1 MKLQLHFVFLALLLS
16 STALGAVELS
26 GNISLQSRLFF
37 NDPIDLDQHN
47 HYPGFALEPEIY
59 QQWDDNRQRLTL
71 AAFYRYDQ
79 YDDAR
84 THADIRELAW
94 LGMFDQWD
102 VTVGISKV
110 FWGVTE
116 SQHLVDIINQ
126 TDLVENID
134 GEEKLGQPMI
144 RFSTAQDWGILDAFI
159 LPGFRERTF
168 AGAEGRPRPALLID
182 TDNATYESSERD
194 NHIDYAVRWLGL
206 FDEIELGLS
215 YFSGTG
221 RDPESFQL
229 INNKLVPHYVLIKQ
243 VGIDLLAIVE
253 AWTWK
258 LEMISR
264 ASSTQTYQALTGGF
278 EYTFYG
284 IFDSPTDLGVVIEYL
299 YDDRGELASSPF
311 QNDLTTALRFGLNDI
326 QSSEVLLGVISDLDH
341 SITAG
346 FIEASRRIGDGIK
359 ITLEARTFSHTA
371 ADRPLHDF
379 RRDDFIQADL
389 AWYF

>member
-1 MKLQLHFVFLALLLS
+1 MKPQLHFVFLSLLLS
-16 STALGAVELS
+16 SPVLGAVELS
-26 GNISLQSRLFF
+26 GNVSAQSRLFF
-37 NDPIDLDQHN
+37 SDPIDPDQHN
-47 HYPGFALEPEIY
+47 HYSGFALEPEIY

-116 SQHLVDIINQ
+116 SQHLIDIINQ

-168 AGAEGRPRPALLID
+168 AGLEGRPRPALLID
-182 TDNATYESSERD
+182 TDNATYESSDRN

-264 ASSTQTYQALTGGF
+264 ASSAQTYQALTGGF
-278 EYTFYG
+278 EYTLYG
-284 IFDSPTDLGVVIEYL
+284 VFDSPADLGIVIEYL

-311 QNDLTTALRFGLNDI
+311 QNDLTTALRFVLNDI
-326 QSSEVLLGVISDLDH
+326 QSSEILLGVISDLDH
-341 SITAG
+341 SITTG
-346 FIEASRRIGDGIK
+346 FIEASRRIGDDIK
-359 ITLEARTFSHTA
+359 ITLEARTFSHTV

-379 RRDDFIQADL
+379 RRDNFIQADL

>member
-1 MKLQLHFVFLALLLS
+1 
-16 STALGAVELS
+16 
-26 GNISLQSRLFF
+26 
-37 NDPIDLDQHN
+37 
-47 HYPGFALEPEIY
+47 
-59 QQWDDNRQRLTL
+59 
-71 AAFYRYDQ
+71 
-79 YDDAR
+79 
-84 THADIRELAW
+84 
-94 LGMFDQWD
+94 
-102 VTVGISKV
+102 
-110 FWGVTE
+110 
-116 SQHLVDIINQ
+116 
-126 TDLVENID
+126 
-134 GEEKLGQPMI
+134 
-144 RFSTAQDWGILDAFI
+144 
-159 LPGFRERTF
+159 
-168 AGAEGRPRPALLID
+168 
-182 TDNATYESSERD
+182 
-194 NHIDYAVRWLGL
+194 
-206 FDEIELGLS
+206 
-215 YFSGTG
+215 
-221 RDPESFQL
+221 
-229 INNKLVPHYVLIKQ
+229 LIKQ

-284 IFDSPTDLGVVIEYL
+284 IFDSPTDLGVVVEYL